1 MIRCRII
8 REWVLPVATAN
19 SDGGMRNLHCGLTLE
34 DEFVLT
40 RIRAKAKSINSR
52 SDRDQFFW
60 VMILKLMCKER
71 AYKTVMEQI
80 GVAVETN
87 VEMFDDSE
95 DSVE

>member
-1 MIRCRII
+1 M
-8 REWVLPVATAN
+8 ATA
-19 SDGGMRNLHCGLTLE
+19 DFDEGMRNLHCGLTLE

-40 RIRAKAKSINSR
+40 RIRAKAKSINNR

-71 AYKTVMEQI
+71 AYKTVMHQI

-87 VEMFDDSE
+87 VQMFDDSE

>member
-1 MIRCRII
+1 M
-8 REWVLPVATAN
+8 PVTTA
-19 SDGGMRNLHCGLTLE
+19 DFEGGMRNLHCGLTLE

-40 RIRAKAKSINSR
+40 RIRAKAKAINSR
-52 SDRDQFFW
+52 TERDQYFW

-80 GVAVETN
+80 GVSVETN
-87 VEMFDDSE
+87 VQMFDESE

>member
-1 MIRCRII
+1 MQ
-8 REWVLPVATAN
+8 
-19 SDGGMRNLHCGLTLE
+19 NLHCGLTLE

-40 RIRAKAKSINSR
+40 RIRAKAKSLNNR

-71 AYKTVMEQI
+71 AYKTVMNHI
-80 GVAVETN
+80 GVTIETN
-87 VEMFDDSE
+87 VQMFDDSE